1 MIHAR
6 QPAPALRH
14 LIRYYYQIE
23 DHLPDSVGLQLVPAR
38 SPQIIEFMFGTPYRV
53 NHLDGRDIYNAFPIA
68 VVGAKTSRNCELLLQ
83 GKVDAFTIT
92 FQPGGLAALFLIPA
106 IELTDRDFDGT
117 TVLDRGISE
126 LYSRLAE
133 VCTFT
138 DRVRVADDYLM
149 TRSSPVNSIG
159 NIAKAA
165 VHVMH
170 NNGCVRVEDL
180 ARAAGL
186 GTRQLER
193 RFRQEIGVG
202 PKMYCRVIRFEA
214 ALKLKAI
221 SPSMHW
227 TEIAHALGYHDQMH
241 MVHDFTVLSG
251 DAPTSISTRL
261 DMFVR
266 PEVLAGN
273 QS

>member
-1 MIHAR
+1 
-6 QPAPALRH
+6 
-14 LIRYYYQIE
+14 LIRYYYQVE
-23 DHLPDSVGLQLVPAR
+23 DNLPGVVGLQLVPAR

-53 NHLDGRDIYNAFPIA
+53 NHLDGRDIYNVFPIA
-68 VVGAKTSRNCELLLQ
+68 VVGARTSRNCELLLQ

-92 FQPGGLAALFLIPA
+92 FQPGGLAAIFSVPA
-106 IELTDRDFDGT
+106 IELTDADFDGA
-117 TVLDRGISE
+117 TVLGRGVSE
-126 LYSRLAE
+126 LYLRLAE

-149 TRSSPVNSIG
+149 TRSSSVNSIS
-159 NIAKAA
+159 NMAKAA
-165 VHVMH
+165 VHVMR

-180 ARAAGL
+180 AHAAGL

-193 RFRQEIGVG
+193 RFRQEIGMG

-221 SPSMHW
+221 APSMHW
-227 TEIAHALGYHDQMH
+227 TQIAHALGYHDQMH

-251 DAPTSISTRL
+251 GAPTSVGTRL

-266 PEVLAGN
+266 PEVLAGIPC
-273 QS
+273 

>member
-1 MIHAR
+1 MW
-6 QPAPALRH
+6 
-14 LIRYYYQIE
+14 
-23 DHLPDSVGLQLVPAR
+23 SAR

-53 NHLDGRDIYNAFPIA
+53 NHLDGRDIDDVFPIA
-68 VVGAKTSRNCELLLQ
+68 VVGARTSRNCELLLQ
-83 GKVDAFTIT
+83 GRVDAFTIT
-92 FQPGGLAALFLIPA
+92 FQPGGLAALFSIPA

-117 TVLDRGISE
+117 TVLDSGISE
-126 LYSRLAE
+126 LYSRLAG

-149 TRSSPVNSIG
+149 TRSAAVNPIS
-159 NIAKAA
+159 NTAKAA

-186 GTRQLER
+186 GARQLER
-193 RFRQEIGVG
+193 RFRHEIGMG

-214 ALKLKAI
+214 ALKLKAV
-221 SPSMHW
+221 SPSMRW
-227 TEIAHALGYHDQMH
+227 TQIAHALGYHDQMH
-241 MVHDFTVLSG
+241 MVHDFKRLAGVN
-251 DAPTSISTRL
+251 PTGICDQL

-266 PEVLAGN
+266 PEVICAERPTRKHLPPVD
-273 QS
+273 QHKHPRLETERIPT